1 VDEIIHLANDET
13 DALFG
18 LEALARPS
26 LDPIFWRAERL
37 GTPSAWWQHV
47 PFAHWIVCA
56 FRPQLLVELG
66 THAGVSYCAFCQAVV
81 RANLDTRC
89 YAIDTWLGDAH
100 TGFYG
105 EDVFADLR
113 GFHDHRYASFSTL
126 LRGSFDDALSH
137 FADGTV
143 DLLHIDGLHTY
154 EAVRHDFES
163 WRPKLSE
170 RGIVMLHDTN
180 ERSGD
185 FGVWRLFNELR
196 EQFPSFEF
204 LHGHGLGV
212 LAVGNNMDP
221 AIAALCELRDPLSV
235 ARVRTRFA
243 VTGERWSSETRESV
257 LAQDLDRRAAQA
269 RGLEE
274 RVREHERMTKDDGQ
288 AREHMANRIDA
299 ARRDV
304 YAANL
309 RAEQALR
316 ERDAILAERNAIL
329 SSTTWRATWALRMAG
344 DRLPVGLRRALQGG
358 AKITWWSLTFQ
369 LPRRLRERGWL

>member
-1 VDEIIHLANDET
+1 MGLTPCTGWKRSRKPRWIRS
-13 DALFG
+13 FG
-18 LEALARPS
+18 DRS
-26 LDPIFWRAERL
+26 GL

-56 FRPQLLVELG
+56 FRPQLLVEIG
-66 THAGVSYCAFCQAVV
+66 THGGVSYSAFCQAVA
-81 RANLDTRC
+81 RANPDTRC

-100 TGFYG
+100 MGFYG
-105 EDVFADLR
+105 EDIFADLSR
-113 GFHDHRYASFSTL
+113 FHDQRYGSFSTL
-126 LRGSFDDALSH
+126 LRSSFDDALGQ
-137 FADGTV
+137 FVDGTV

-170 RGIVMLHDTN
+170 RGIVMFHDTN

-221 AIAALCELRDPLSV
+221 TISALCELSDPLSV
-235 ARVRTRFA
+235 ARVRARFA
-243 VTGERWSSETRESV
+243 VTGERWSSETREKL
-257 LAQDLDRRAAQA
+257 LAQELDRCVAQA

-274 RVREHERMTKDDGQ
+274 RVREHDRMTKDDGQ
-288 AREHMANRIDA
+288 TREEMAKDQVRAREHMANRIDA

-309 RAEQALR
+309 RAEQALIER
-316 ERDAILAERNAIL
+316 DLILKERDAIL
-329 SSTTWRATWALRMAG
+329 SSTIWRATRPLRLVGA
-344 DRLPVGLRRALQGG
+344 RIPLGLRRAFRTGVQI
-358 AKITWWSLTFQ
+358 ADVAVATQVT
-369 LPRRLRERGWL
+369 